1 MRIDER
7 SAPSKDARLL
17 ALSERAGLFS
27 LVAHLS
33 PWRGPNSQ

>member
-1 MRIDER
+1 MRIGER

-17 ALSERAGLFS
+17 AFERAGLFS
-27 LVAHLS
+27 LVAHPN